1 MTRIGW
7 DYASSSLHNEDT
19 LNQPAETNSGETE
32 DRAFDDL
39 VCLAAL
45 VGGAPMAGLACR
57 HAHGWALRAGVGLEN
72 RDSRRCRW
80 GHRRACISWRAEMP
94 EIGFYAG
101 MPVSPRSGPPG
112 VLFIMD
118 PTPRPA
124 GLDAAGQ
131 EALRLLAGQA
141 ATLLEHA
148 TERQDARLY
157 REIFQVAPLDLVLID
172 VGQDGAFR
180 YDDLNRAH
188 RHNSGFT
195 AEGFIGRG
203 PDDVFEPAIAAM
215 ARSLYT
221 EVLQTRRSLEYERT
235 LPFPSGER
243 IRRSTMVPLT
253 DATGRV
259 AKILLGAIDL
269 TEMRRMEAELRQAQ
283 KMEAMGQLTGGIA
296 HDFNNLLAAIIGSLE
311 LLLPAIGNGPQRRR
325 LGIALRAAERGARL
339 TSQLLAFARKQ
350 HVTPRPVA
358 VGAVLAAVNE
368 MLPRLLGGLVQVEIA
383 PAADLWPALAE
394 PTQLEQAILNLAI
407 NARDAMPSGGRIVIA
422 AANVSVVTEKETSPG
437 DYVRISVID
446 EGCGM
451 APEVLEKAFEP
462 FFTTKPVG
470 KGSGLG
476 LSQVYGLIRQLGGTV
491 RIATAIGAGTTVEL
505 LLPRAAAAP
514 AEVQGATVGFA
525 TGVANLLVVDDDA
538 DVLDV
543 TACMLE
549 GAGYQVRTACG
560 GAEALEMLAEATP
573 DLLLLDY
580 AMPGMSGAELARRV
594 RELWPELPMLFL
606 TGYADA
612 LPAGELP
619 GVGVLVKPCSQA
631 ELLAGVA
638 RALRVRDAASA

>member
-1 MTRIGW
+1 M
-7 DYASSSLHNEDT
+7 
-19 LNQPAETNSGETE
+19 
-32 DRAFDDL
+32 
-39 VCLAAL
+39 
-45 VGGAPMAGLACR
+45 
-57 HAHGWALRAGVGLEN
+57 GLEN
-72 RDSRRCRW
+72 RDIAKLPL
-80 GHRRACISWRAEMP
+80 GHAGAPCISGLAEMP

-101 MPVSPRSGPPG
+101 MPVSPRSGSPG

-124 GLDAAGQ
+124 GLDAAAQ

-148 TERQDARLY
+148 TERQNARLY
-157 REIFQVAPLDLVLID
+157 QEIFQVAPLDLVLID

-188 RHNSGFT
+188 RHNSGLT

-203 PDDVFEPAIAAM
+203 PDDVFEPAAAAI

-221 EVLQTRRSLEYERT
+221 EVTQTRRSLEYERT

-259 AKILLGAIDL
+259 TKILLGAIDL
-269 TEMRRMEAELRQAQ
+269 TEMRRVEAELRQAQ

-325 LGIALRAAERGARL
+325 LEIALRAAERGAQL

-350 HVTPRPVA
+350 HVTARPVA

-422 AANVSVVTEKETSPG
+422 AANVSLSTGSEARPG
-437 DYVRISVID
+437 DYVRISVTD

-491 RIATAIGAGTTVEL
+491 RIASAVGVGTTVEL

-514 AEVQGATVGFA
+514 AEVQGAIAGVA
-525 TGVANLLVVDDDA
+525 TGVASLLVVDDDV

-560 GAEALEMLAEATP
+560 GSEALEMLAEATP
-573 DLLLLDY
+573 D
-580 AMPGMSGAELARRV
+580 AA
-594 RELWPELPMLFL
+594 
-606 TGYADA
+606 
-612 LPAGELP
+612 AGL
-619 GVGVLVKPCSQA
+619 
-631 ELLAGVA
+631 
-638 RALRVRDAASA
+638 RDARDVRHRTGAAGA